1 MNGLKVCFL
10 VDSHSLTG
18 YGMREFQ
25 SLGMQIQPFGFLS
38 VELIA
43 DNGAVQSE
51 RMGGM
56 HPELMGASG
65 AGIKGDAGMIV
76 LAFQHFKSVTAG
88 LPCSVCTIAAG
99 GRAGSGIAAAQ
110 PFLYLER
117 LCLEAT
123 RYSAYL
129 RCGL

>member
-51 RMGGM
+51 DR
-56 HPELMGASG
+56 
-65 AGIKGDAGMIV
+65 
-76 LAFQHFKSVTAG
+76 KSTR
-88 LPCSVCTIAAG
+88 LNSSHSV
-99 GRAGSGIAAAQ
+99 
-110 PFLYLER
+110 
-117 LCLEAT
+117 
-123 RYSAYL
+123 
-129 RCGL
+129 

>member
-51 RMGGM
+51 SMGGM

-76 LAFQHFKSVTAG
+76 LAFQHFKVG
-88 LPCSVCTIAAG
+88 YG
-99 GRAGSGIAAAQ
+99 GSGIAAAQ

>member
-51 RMGGM
+51 SMGGM

-76 LAFQHFKSVTAG
+76 LAAAPFAYSSSRSNVLLQVDFGYRKS
-88 LPCSVCTIAAG
+88 P
-99 GRAGSGIAAAQ
+99 
-110 PFLYLER
+110 P
-117 LCLEAT
+117 
-123 RYSAYL
+123 
-129 RCGL
+129 

>member
-1 MNGLKVCFL
+1 MKLLWQMNRLKVCFL
-10 VDSHSLTG
+10 ADYHSLTG

-76 LAFQHFKSVTAG
+76 LAFQHFKVGYGG
-88 LPCSVCTIAAG
+88 LAMLGMYHLP
-99 GRAGSGIAAAQ
+99 RAV
-110 PFLYLER
+110 ER
-117 LCLEAT
+117 VQA
-123 RYSAYL
+123 
-129 RCGL
+129 

>member
-76 LAFQHFKSVTAG
+76 LAFQHFKVDRKST
-88 LPCSVCTIAAG
+88 
-99 GRAGSGIAAAQ
+99 
-110 PFLYLER
+110 R
-117 LCLEAT
+117 LNSSH
-123 RYSAYL
+123 RSQSRMPSSA
-129 RCGL
+129 